1 MGLPKHIII
10 AQENTAEERIKRW
23 DTTGNEGGWKH
34 EHKTGKGEGEGGNGN
49 TNMKLGKH
57 VDQRRQGERCGA
69 GQLTRETDSEY
80 KRTQREETQ
89 REK

>member
-1 MGLPKHIII
+1 METRT
-10 AQENTAEERIKRW
+10 QDW
-23 DTTGNEGGWKH
+23 GG
-34 EHKTGKGEGEGGNGN
+34 GGGVKDEN

-57 VDQRRQGERCGA
+57 VDQRRRGERRGA
-69 GQLTRETDSEY
+69 GRLTRETDSEY